1 MNEILRLGF
10 AGLGEAATR
19 VLPEI
24 VRLPYI
30 KVTAAADARPNA
42 LETFR
47 DEFGGSTYQSV
58 EEMCQSPAL
67 DAVYVATPHEYHAS
81 HTIAAAQAGK
91 HVIVEKPMALSIDE
105 CEAMNAAARK
115 SNVKLLCGHT
125 HSFDPPIRKMREI
138 IQSGELG
145 AV

>member
-24 VRLPYI
+24 VKLPYI
-30 KVTAAADARPNA
+30 KVAAAADSRPNA

-47 DEFGGSTYQSV
+47 EEFGGETYQSA
-58 EEMCQSPAL
+58 EEMCQSRNL
-67 DAVYVATPHEYHAS
+67 DAVYVATPHEFHAS
-81 HTIAAAQAGK
+81 HTIAAAENGK
-91 HVIVEKPMALSIDE
+91 HVIVEKPMALSIDD

-115 SNVKLLCGHT
+115 HRVKLLCGHT
-125 HSFDPPIRKMREI
+125 HSFD
-138 IQSGELG
+138 
-145 AV
+145 

>member
-24 VRLPYI
+24 VRLPHV

-47 DEFGGSTYQSV
+47 DEFGGATYRSV
-58 EEMCQSPAL
+58 EEMVRAPL
-67 DAVYVATPHEYHAS
+67 
-81 HTIAAAQAGK
+81 
-91 HVIVEKPMALSIDE
+91 
-105 CEAMNAAARK
+105 
-115 SNVKLLCGHT
+115 
-125 HSFDPPIRKMREI
+125 
-138 IQSGELG
+138 
-145 AV
+145 